1 MLCLLEHKLQ
11 PLGTSSEEARAC
23 LEKLADSFGYDAT
36 WTYSPRAGL
45 DGLVVLVLRTT
56 DLIAPPSEP
65 RLASES
71 CGHER
76 RLLHVELH
84 DLHVLLVYAPN
95 SGRPG
100 RLAFRIQQWEPSMR
114 ELIRRLLSS
123 AKPVLLQGDLNVAHV
138 RALDAWGSTLAEFGG
153 GKASGRT
160 PEEAAAFDALLAE
173 CGLVDGFRA
182 FHPTDKSATCWAQK
196 RTGQPHQREHWKRY
210 DYAVVSKTL
219 VANVDCDEM
228 IKPGLRL
235 VGVHHLDGTFEGGR
249 PDHVPV
255 ESVFERLGS
264 ES

>member
-1 MLCLLEHKLQ
+1 MLLANQLSKMCCVHIRQ
-11 PLGTSSEEARAC
+11 CSASWSTNCSRSAPPARKRV

-123 AKPVLLQGDLNVAHV
+123 AKPVLLQGDLKDTTST
-138 RALDAWGSTLAEFGG
+138 RDADAKYLAV
-153 GKASGRT
+153 SS
-160 PEEAAAFDALLAE
+160 DL
-173 CGLVDGFRA
+173 
-182 FHPTDKSATCWAQK
+182 S
-196 RTGQPHQREHWKRY
+196 WKP
-210 DYAVVSKTL
+210 VV
-219 VANVDCDEM
+219 
-228 IKPGLRL
+228 
-235 VGVHHLDGTFEGGR
+235 F
-249 PDHVPV
+249 
-255 ESVFERLGS
+255 
-264 ES
+264 